1 MPLHTSLPLSLS
13 LSLSLSVYIHIYGQV
28 RERLAALPRVTFQ
41 PQPIPPEMDPRRPP
55 VEVGSW
61 VAASLA
67 FGRAHASV
75 ASTASAASAH
85 TSGAYRTTSVSK
97 TESDSVRERSG
108 RRVEAKRRAEVE
120 AERSLQRLPLPHHPL
135 PHPDH
140 PHPHASETAR
150 STSTHSRVPQQHQH
164 QHAEPTVATAA
175 AAGLAGGAQ
184 GTSGEAGGAQGTSNV
199 HAHEVRGADGSEGDG
214 SEGDGSDACACR
226 QRETDGC
233 QRVVV
238 GVVKEEGTRQ
248 GVSPHQANQAQRA
261 NGRPT
266 KAIQVGTPI
275 QASRLADT
283 ARVRVLTL
291 ADSRVLLHAKFFENV
306 DFIDEYLELYNLAA

>member
-1 MPLHTSLPLSLS
+1 M
-13 LSLSLSVYIHIYGQV
+13 
-28 RERLAALPRVTFQ
+28 
-41 PQPIPPEMDPRRPP
+41 
-55 VEVGSW
+55 
-61 VAASLA
+61 
-67 FGRAHASV
+67 
-75 ASTASAASAH
+75 
-85 TSGAYRTTSVSK
+85 
-97 TESDSVRERSG
+97 
-108 RRVEAKRRAEVE
+108 EAKRRAEVE
-120 AERSLQRLPLPHHPL
+120 AERSLQRLPLPLHPL

-150 STSTHSRVPQQHQH
+150 STSTHSRVRQQQQH

-199 HAHEVRGADGSEGDG
+199 HAHEVRGAYGSEADG

-238 GVVKEEGTRQ
+238 GVVKEEGARL
-248 GVSPHQANQAQRA
+248 GVTPHQANQAQRA

-266 KAIQVGTPI
+266 KVMGVGTPI
-275 QASRLADT
+275 QTSRLPDT